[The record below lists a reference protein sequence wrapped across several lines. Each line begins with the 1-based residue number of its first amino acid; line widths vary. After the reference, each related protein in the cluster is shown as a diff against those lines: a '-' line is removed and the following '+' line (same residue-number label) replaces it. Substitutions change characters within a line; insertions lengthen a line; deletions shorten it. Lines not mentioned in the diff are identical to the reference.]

1 LGLAAGRA
9 PSGAPMTDQSP
20 PDGSLDPCPICGGVG
35 FVRLQVPPSDPR
47 FGRAVPCVCRRQQR
61 ARERLARLRET
72 SNLAHLAKQTFETFV
87 TDAPGSG
94 EVVMA
99 LRSAVDACKAFAN
112 HPQGWLLLT
121 GTYGCGKTHLA
132 AAIANER
139 LRQGRPVLFVVVP
152 DLLDHLRAAYAP
164 SSTTSYDERFEQVR
178 RVELLVLDDLG
189 TQNATPWATEKL
201 YQILNYRY
209 NAELPTVI
217 TTNQSIESMDPRLTS
232 RLRDKDLVTS
242 LPIYAADFRTMGK
255 NESFGSLNLYA
266 DMTFDTFSLRTHD
279 IDPKLSAE
287 LRGIA
292 RRLLELAENPTSPNW
307 VVLRGSYGVGKTHLA
322 AATANRVA
330 LSGQKVLLVVI
341 SDLLDHLRSTFQPN
355 SSTSYD
361 QLFDQVRRSFF
372 LVLDDLGSQSPTPW
386 AEEKL
391 FQLLNYRYIS
401 RLPTLVT
408 ISSADWEN
416 LDERLKARFQNRDV
430 CQVLDIHA
438 PRYEGEPART
448 SPPRRSTRRR
458 PLDT

>member
-1 LGLAAGRA
+1 MSDHPTREEE
-9 PSGAPMTDQSP
+9 PQTT
-20 PDGSLDPCPICGGVG
+20 CPICGGVG
-35 FVRLQVPPSDPR
+35 FVRLDVPVSDPR
-47 FGRAVPCVCRRQQR
+47 YGKAVPCICQRRK
-61 ARERLARLRET
+61 AAKKRLTRLREV
-72 SNLAHLAKQTFETFV
+72 SNLAHLAKQTFDTFV

-99 LRSAVDACKAFAN
+99 LRSAVDACKTFAK
-112 HPQGWLLLT
+112 HPEGWLLLT

-139 LRQGRPVLFVVVP
+139 LSQGHPVLFVVVP

-164 SSTTSYDERFEQVR
+164 SSTVSYDTRFEQVR
-178 RVELLVLDDLG
+178 QVELLVLDDLG

-217 TTNQSIESMDPRLTS
+217 TTNQSIESMDPRLAS

-266 DMTFDTFSLRTHD
+266 DMTFESFSLRQHE
-279 IDPKLSAE
+279 IDPKLTTE
-287 LRGIA
+287 LRQVA
-292 RRLLELAENPTSPNW
+292 RHLARLVEDPRPPNW
-307 VVLRGSYGVGKTHLA
+307 VVLRGPFGVGKTHLA
-322 AATANRVA
+322 AAAANRVS
-330 LSGQKVLLVVI
+330 LSGQKVLFVVV
-341 SDLLDHLRSTFQPN
+341 SDLLDHLRATFQPN
-355 SSTSYD
+355 APVSYD
-361 QLFDQVRRSFF
+361 QLFDQIRRCFF
-372 LVLDDLGSQSPTPW
+372 LVLDDMGSQSPTPW

-391 FQLLNYRYIS
+391 FQILNYRYVS
-401 RLPTLVT
+401 RLPTVLT
-408 ISSADWEN
+408 IGSADWAGV
-416 LDERLKARFQNRDV
+416 DDRLKARFENRDV

-438 PRYEGEPART
+438 PRYEGNQARAK
-448 SPPRRSTRRR
+448 PPRRSTRRR

>member
-1 LGLAAGRA
+1 
-9 PSGAPMTDQSP
+9 MTDQKP
-20 PDGSLDPCPICGGVG
+20 PAESKAPCPICGGVG
-35 FVRLQVPPSDPR
+35 YVRLEVPITDPL
-47 FGRAVPCVCRRQQR
+47 FGRAVPCICRRKQM
-61 ARERLARLRET
+61 AEERLAHLRET
-72 SNLAHLAKQTFETFV
+72 SNLAHVAKQTFDSFV

-99 LRSAVDACKAFAN
+99 LRSAVEACKTFAER
-112 HPQGWLLLT
+112 PQGWLLLT

-139 LRQGRPVLFVVVP
+139 LRQGQPVLFVVVP
-152 DLLDHLRAAYAP
+152 DLLDYLRAAYAP
-164 SSTTSYDERFEQVR
+164 TSTISYDERFEQVR

-217 TTNQSIESMDPRLTS
+217 TTNQSIESMDPRLAS
-232 RLRDKDLVTS
+232 RLRDKDLVTN

-266 DMTFDTFSLRTHD
+266 DMSFETFSLRPHE
-279 IDPKLSAE
+279 IDPKLTAE
-287 LRGIA
+287 LRGVA
-292 RRLLELAENPTSPNW
+292 RRLLELAENPTPPNW
-307 VVLRGSYGVGKTHLA
+307 VVLRGSFGVGKTHLA

-330 LSGQKVLLVVI
+330 LSGQKVLFVVT

-355 SSTSYD
+355 TSVSYD
-361 QLFDQVRRSFF
+361 QLFDQIRRCFF

-391 FQLLNYRYIS
+391 FQLLNHRYIS
-401 RLPTLVT
+401 RLPTVVT
-408 ISSADWEN
+408 ISSADWEA
-416 LDERLKARFQNRDV
+416 LDERLKARFQNRDI

-438 PRYEGEPART
+438 PRYEGEPTPSA
-448 SPPRRSTRRR
+448 PPRRSTRRR